1 MRNQPRYTFFKNARY
16 ATEGLKEIFATETS
30 FKIEAMLIAAVWVV
44 LLFLPI
50 VWWAK
55 AILGLSPLLILI
67 TEALNSA
74 IERVVDLVTKE
85 HHPLAKQAKDAGSA
99 AVFLAIVL
107 TAGIWIATIGALVI
121 GD

>member
-30 FKIEAMLIAAVWVV
+30 FKIEAVLIAAVWIV

-50 VWWAK
+50 AWWAK
-55 AILGLSPLLILI
+55 AILGLSPLLVLI

-107 TAGIWIATIGALVI
+107 TAGIWIATIGVLVI

>member
-1 MRNQPRYTFFKNARY
+1 VRNQPRYTFFKNARY

-30 FKIEAMLIAAVWVV
+30 FKIEAVLIAAVWII

-50 VWWAK
+50 AWWAK

-107 TAGIWIATIGALVI
+107 TAGIWIATIGTLVI

>member
-30 FKIEAMLIAAVWVV
+30 FKIEAVLIAAVWII

-50 VWWAK
+50 AWWAK

-107 TAGIWIATIGALVI
+107 TAGIWIATIGTLVI

>member
-30 FKIEAMLIAAVWVV
+30 FKIEAVLIAAVWIL

-50 VWWAK
+50 AWWAK

-107 TAGIWIATIGALVI
+107 TAGIWIATIGVLVI